1 MAALAPAD
9 LGAIRVEEVRE
20 VAAEAAGEAHAVA
33 AEAREVA
40 GAVVR
45 TEAADAA
52 RVRHQSRVARPSGS
66 GGPRFFLR
74 QKNSRNLDESAS
86 LFCRIEMM

>member
-9 LGAIRVEEVRE
+9 LGATRVEEVRE

-33 AEAREVA
+33 EAREVA

-52 RVRHQSRVARPSGS
+52 RTRHQSRVARPSGS

-74 QKNSRNLDESAS
+74 QKTAATSTSVHRFFVS
-86 LFCRIEMM
+86 LR